1 MLKPSFKASTLIVL
15 SSILALGSFA
25 CGNNDADTANANLT
39 DATPASPA
47 TSPTPA
53 ASPTPTPAASP
64 TPTPKPKASPSP
76 EPEASIDSD
85 TYAHAMDIAT
95 GAITIGKS
103 AVSRDDWSL
112 VANQWQRA
120 INLLKSLPTSDGN
133 YANAQQRL
141 PIYQRFMAEA
151 KTKAAPPPEKPK
163 EGDTKPDYFSVPIK
177 GRQSQIP
184 IIEVTFNGKQKFEM
198 LFDTGAS
205 STLVTRSIAA
215 TLQLE
220 PIEFK
225 AVGIAD
231 GSIVALPVALADSIE
246 INGRFKS
253 KVKVAIAP
261 PAMPIG
267 LLGQDFYVGYDVTIK
282 ENIIEFRR
290 R

>member
-1 MLKPSFKASTLIVL
+1 MLKSSVKTSTLIVV

-25 CGNNDADTANANLT
+25 CSSNDTDTANLT
-39 DATPASPA
+39 DATTASPVE
-47 TSPTPA
+47 SPTPA
-53 ASPTPTPAASP
+53 ASPTP
-64 TPTPKPKASPSP
+64 KPQPQASPSP
-76 EPEASIDSD
+76 EPKASTDSN

-112 VANQWQRA
+112 VASQWQRA
-120 INLLKSLPTSDGN
+120 INLLKSIPASDGN
-133 YANAQQRL
+133 YATAQQKL
-141 PIYQRFMAEA
+141 PIYQGLMAEA

-163 EGDTKPDYFSVPIK
+163 EGDTEPDYFSVPIK
-177 GRQSQIP
+177 KRQGQIP
-184 IIEVTFNGKQKFEM
+184 VIEVAFNGKQKFEM

-205 STLVTRSIAA
+205 STLVTSSIAA
-215 TLQLE
+215 TLGLKA
-220 PIEFK
+220 IEVK

-231 GSIVALPVALADSIE
+231 GSIVALPIALVESIE
-246 INGRFKS
+246 IDGRLKR
-253 KVKVAIAP
+253 KVKVAVAP

-267 LLGQDFYVGYDVTIK
+267 LLGQDFYVGYNVTIK